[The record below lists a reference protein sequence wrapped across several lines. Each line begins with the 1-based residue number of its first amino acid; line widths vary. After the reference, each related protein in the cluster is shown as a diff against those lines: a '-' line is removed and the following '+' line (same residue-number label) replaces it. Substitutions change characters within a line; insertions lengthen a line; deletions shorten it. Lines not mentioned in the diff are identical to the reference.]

1 METIVKITREKM
13 QFYLIWLSSGEKL
26 RVSEDILVKYRLLK
40 GQEVSEQLIAEIKKA
55 GSYDV
60 GLQMALNYLSYQLR
74 TKKEIRVYLKE
85 KEIEKQ
91 DQEKIIKQLQEL
103 QLLDDYLYSESYVR
117 TMMKTSDKGPV
128 QIGQQLKQKGIEEEA
143 VQQGLALYTSEE
155 QLAIASKAAEKG
167 MRRYRDKSFKD
178 ATQKTKMYLIQ
189 RGFSKDIADQAM
201 AELAFEKDEDQ
212 ELEQLKKQG
221 DRLWARHQNLD
232 AGKRKLK
239 IRQSLYQKGFDY
251 DLISQFISEK
261 ELEDDEE

>member
-1 METIVKITREKM
+1 M

-26 RVSEDILVKYRLLK
+26 RVSEDILVRYRLLK

-60 GLQMALNYLSYQLR
+60 GLQLALHYLSYQLR
-74 TKKEIRVYLKE
+74 TKKEIRDYLRE
-85 KEIEKQ
+85 KEVIQQ
-91 DQEKIIKQLQEL
+91 DREKIIDQLQEM

-117 TMMKTSDKGPV
+117 TMMKTTDKGPS
-128 QIGQQLKQKGIEEEA
+128 QIGQQLKQKGIDEEA
-143 VQQGLALYTSEE
+143 VQQGLLLYTAEE
-155 QLAIASKAAEKG
+155 QLTIASKAAEKG

-189 RGFSKDIADQAM
+189 RGFSKDIAELAM
-201 AELAFEKDEDQ
+201 SELAFEKDDEQ

-221 DRLWARHQNLD
+221 DKLWARHRNLD
-232 AGKRKLK
+232 AGKRSLK
-239 IRQSLYQKGFDY
+239 IKQSLYQKGFDY

>member
-40 GQEVSEQLIAEIKKA
+40 DQEVSEELIAEIKKA

-60 GLQMALNYLSYQLR
+60 GLQLALHYLSYQLR
-74 TKKEIRVYLKE
+74 TKKEIRDYLRE
-85 KEIEKQ
+85 KEVAQQ
-91 DQEKIIKQLQEL
+91 DREKIVAQLQEM

-117 TMMKTSDKGPV
+117 TVMKTSDKGPS
-128 QIGQQLKQKGIEEEA
+128 QIAQQLKQKGIEEEA
-143 VQQGLALYTSEE
+143 VQQGLALYTENE
-155 QLAIASKAAEKG
+155 QLLTASKAAEKG

-178 ATQKTKMYLIQ
+178 ALQKTKMYLIQ

-201 AELAFEKDEDQ
+201 TELEFEKDEEQ

-221 DRLWARHQNLD
+221 DRLWARHHKLEP
-232 AGKRKLK
+232 GKRSLK